1 MPADGDTVSVQQLQ
15 PQKALRLRAGLL
27 HGHGHGHGRQR
38 ARRGG
43 GTRRDRRRL
52 GVAVRVALLALGGGL
67 RPPAAALAQP
77 SVIGAVQN
85 ATISTDSGRNDTLRA
100 VFGAS
105 SYWQSGKLCHG
116 WNPVGSR
123 HNVLLG
129 SCARGYCAASC
140 RCAVFGADGKVPA
153 WGRTTCNTSSAPHPA
168 TDGSTYSAVHP
179 ATARDGTLF
188 FTARL
193 PTPSPLQRVCYKAHV
208 PSGVPGVTL
217 KATLRSAAGGSA
229 RHVVLREL
237 PSGWTTECLNATAAL
252 QGHTVVA
259 VSIGTDCSLASG
271 GGGGGNC
278 SASDSLIVSE
288 VAAYA
293 PLGSRSRNARAPP
306 PSRPVRG
313 GRVPSGV
320 VACQCTTH
328 RVRSSC
334 VRGGPRYAGPC
345 YESYDIDLGAN
356 YALSALKLKWYSQN
370 VARVGVEVRPWPTR
384 APSPHWQ
391 TRLYRRPCFKSR
403 FRALMRS
410 GTTCCAVFGTH

>member
-15 PQKALRLRAGLL
+15 PQKALGVSPSSAC
-27 HGHGHGHGRQR
+27 HP
-38 ARRGG
+38 
-43 GTRRDRRRL
+43 RRL

-77 SVIGAVQN
+77 SIIGAVQN

-237 PSGWTTECLNATAAL
+237 PSGWTTECLNTTAAL

-278 SASDSLIVSE
+278 SASDSLIVAE

-293 PLGSRSRNARAPP
+293 PLGSRSRKRAGSSSQS
-306 PSRPVRG
+306 SRAWREG
-313 GRVPSGV
+313 AQRRGRVPV
-320 VACQCTTH
+320 HHPPCAFKLCAWWAQI
-328 RVRSSC
+328 
-334 VRGGPRYAGPC
+334 RGTLLR
-345 YESYDIDLGAN
+345 EL
-356 YALSALKLKWYSQN
+356 
-370 VARVGVEVRPWPTR
+370 R
-384 APSPHWQ
+384 H
-391 TRLYRRPCFKSR
+391 
-403 FRALMRS
+403 
-410 GTTCCAVFGTH
+410 